1 MTVCAHN
8 DPPWRMMNP
17 SEDHKR
23 QLRYEDEDETR
34 VSRGARWGGVKGEME
49 RRDRKQE
56 RGRGRN
62 EVLEPC
68 TVALLLVSMRP
79 VVGFDA

>member
-23 QLRYEDEDETR
+23 QLRGRNKSLKRST
-34 VSRGARWGGVKGEME
+34 VGRGEGRNGEW
-49 RRDRKQE
+49 RDRKQE